1 MIAKRYVKKPIPV
14 EALCLIEDPIP
25 EWFLK
30 HPFKMIQREGNE
42 IIITISTLE
51 GDMSCKG
58 EDYIIRGTHG
68 ELYPCRR
75 DVFLETYEP
84 YEEPSMF
91 TMTLQIEE
99 DN

>member
-1 MIAKRYVKKPIPV
+1 MNNLYIKKPIPV
-14 EALCLIEDPIP
+14 EAFCFNEDPMP

-30 HPFKMIQREGNE
+30 HPFKIVFREDDDVH
-42 IIITISTLE
+42 ITISTLE
-51 GDMSCKG
+51 GDMTCRG
-58 EDYIIRGTHG
+58 EDYIICDTHG
-68 ELYPCRR
+68 ELHPCRR

-91 TMTLQIEE
+91 TITLQIEE